1 MPSFFDMTNN
11 KTILILS
18 IVVAVAV
25 AGGVLIMTWQYSD
38 NSSNADIPEKSS
50 YPVDDPVLA
59 DMTLSLSSGNI
70 LGVKVVK
77 EIPAIVIDI
86 NPDSDGRLVI
96 DNPMDSLKKAFPDLY
111 FEEYTI
117 LIDAEEVA
125 IDKIGFDTI
134 AISIREDSQRIE
146 IVPFA
151 YL

>member
-50 YPVDDPVLA
+50 YPVDPLLA

-70 LGVKVVK
+70 LDVKVVK
-77 EIPAIVIDI
+77 ELPAIVINI
-86 NPDSDGRLVI
+86 NSDSDGRLVI
-96 DNPMDSLKKAFPDLY
+96 DNPVDSLKKAFPDLY

-125 IDKIGFDTI
+125 IDKIGFDII

-146 IVPFA
+146 IIPFA
-151 YL
+151 NL